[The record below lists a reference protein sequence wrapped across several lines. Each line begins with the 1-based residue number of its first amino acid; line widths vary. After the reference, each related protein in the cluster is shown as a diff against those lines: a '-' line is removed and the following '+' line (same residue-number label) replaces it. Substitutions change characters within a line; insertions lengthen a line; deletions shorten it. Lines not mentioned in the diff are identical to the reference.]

1 MSVCPKRG
9 HPRPGLERIGRT
21 WCQSRSDWLARC
33 ACAGS
38 AACPFECAADWRG
51 SFPWTICLAGCPHNK
66 EGPRMVLVHVGYLVL
81 PVFGSVRNRGAH
93 FTRHQHSH
101 ATSCRHFHLGAPQVP
116 ISAEFPIGH
125 ASQPPQTGLATHLPP
140 AHHPPLTA
148 LPTPPQFQ
156 DVPGPPFLPQAL
168 HQQYLIQQQLIE
180 AQHRRILPHSRRTQE
195 RIPLTPH
202 RLRSGYE
209 YSPPLHVPQPMT
221 QQPRYLAEG
230 TDWDLSVD
238 AGLPHHQY
246 QLQQLPQ
253 HYQHYLASPRMHHFP
268 RNTSSAQVVVHEIR
282 NYPYP
287 QLHLLALQSL
297 NPSRHAT
304 AVRESYEELLQLEDR
319 LGSVSRGAVQTTIE
333 RFTFPHK
340 YKKRKPLQLKIG
352 EEEEETDVD
361 EKCTICL
368 SMLEDGEDVRRL
380 PCMHLFHQGCV
391 DQWLATSR
399 KCPICRVDIE
409 TQLNPD
415 S

>member
-1 MSVCPKRG
+1 MDHLSRC
-9 HPRPGLERIGRT
+9 GR
-21 WCQSRSDWLARC
+21 
-33 ACAGS
+33 
-38 AACPFECAADWRG
+38 
-51 SFPWTICLAGCPHNK
+51 PHNK

-93 FTRHQHSH
+93 FTRHHNSH
-101 ATSCRHFHLGAPQVP
+101 ATSCRHFHLGAPQAP
-116 ISAEFPIGH
+116 ISAEFPLGH
-125 ASQPPQTGLATHLPP
+125 TSQPPQTGLATHLPP

-148 LPTPPQFQ
+148 LPAPPQFQ

-168 HQQYLIQQQLIE
+168 HQQYLIQQQLLE
-180 AQHRRILPHSRRTQE
+180 AQHRRILPHSRTQE
-195 RIPLTPH
+195 RIPLNPH

-209 YSPPLHVPQPMT
+209 FSPPLHVPQPMT

-238 AGLPHHQY
+238 AGIPHHQY

-340 YKKRKPLQLKIG
+340 YKKRKPLHLKIG
-352 EEEEETDVD
+352 EEEETDVD

-368 SMLEDGEDVRRL
+368 SMLEDKEDVRRL

>member
-1 MSVCPKRG
+1 MIEERLDEAGDRIMVIEGAAVMEAGGGGDRFDVRLLQSPVGGASRLSLTLGHHAAAQPWGRG
-9 HPRPGLERIGRT
+9 
-21 WCQSRSDWLARC
+21 
-33 ACAGS
+33 
-38 AACPFECAADWRG
+38 
-51 SFPWTICLAGCPHNK
+51 CLCSS
-66 EGPRMVLVHVGYLVL
+66 L
-81 PVFGSVRNRGAH
+81 GAH

-101 ATSCRHFHLGAPQVP
+101 ATSCRHFHLGAPQAP
-116 ISAEFPIGH
+116 ISAEFPLGH

-148 LPTPPQFQ
+148 LPAAPQFQ

-168 HQQYLIQQQLIE
+168 HQQYLIQQQLLE

-195 RIPLTPH
+195 RIPLNPH

-304 AVRESYEELLQLEDR
+304 AVRESYE
-319 LGSVSRGAVQTTIE
+319 
-333 RFTFPHK
+333 
-340 YKKRKPLQLKIG
+340 RKPLQLKIG
-352 EEEEETDVD
+352 EEEETDVD

-368 SMLEDGEDVRRL
+368 SMLEDGEDVRL

>member
-1 MSVCPKRG
+1 
-9 HPRPGLERIGRT
+9 
-21 WCQSRSDWLARC
+21 
-33 ACAGS
+33 
-38 AACPFECAADWRG
+38 
-51 SFPWTICLAGCPHNK
+51 
-66 EGPRMVLVHVGYLVL
+66 MVLVHVGYLVL

-101 ATSCRHFHLGAPQVP
+101 ATSCRHFHLGAPQAP
-116 ISAEFPIGH
+116 ISAEFPLGH
-125 ASQPPQTGLATHLPP
+125 ASQQPQTSLATHLPA
-140 AHHPPLTA
+140 AHHPPPALTA

-195 RIPLTPH
+195 RLPLNPH

-221 QQPRYLAEG
+221 QQQQRYLAEG

-352 EEEEETDVD
+352 EEEETDVD

-409 TQLNPD
+409 TQLNPN

>member
-1 MSVCPKRG
+1 M
-9 HPRPGLERIGRT
+9 
-21 WCQSRSDWLARC
+21 
-33 ACAGS
+33 
-38 AACPFECAADWRG
+38 
-51 SFPWTICLAGCPHNK
+51 
-66 EGPRMVLVHVGYLVL
+66 
-81 PVFGSVRNRGAH
+81 
-93 FTRHQHSH
+93 
-101 ATSCRHFHLGAPQVP
+101 
-116 ISAEFPIGH
+116 
-125 ASQPPQTGLATHLPP
+125 
-140 AHHPPLTA
+140 
-148 LPTPPQFQ
+148 
-156 DVPGPPFLPQAL
+156 
-168 HQQYLIQQQLIE
+168 
-180 AQHRRILPHSRRTQE
+180 
-195 RIPLTPH
+195 
-202 RLRSGYE
+202 RSGYE
-209 YSPPLHVPQPMT
+209 FSPPLHVPQQMT
-221 QQPRYLAEG
+221 QQQRYLAEG

-340 YKKRKPLQLKIG
+340 YKKRKPLLLKIG
-352 EEEEETDVD
+352 EEEETDVD

-368 SMLEDGEDVRRL
+368 SMLEDAEDVRRL

>member
-1 MSVCPKRG
+1 TNVVLGGSQGSLAPCPQAELTSLG
-9 HPRPGLERIGRT
+9 ISTAMLPPADTSPGRSSGPPL
-21 WCQSRSDWLARC
+21 SRVSSGTPAPSEWF
-33 ACAGS
+33 G
-38 AACPFECAADWRG
+38 
-51 SFPWTICLAGCPHNK
+51 PHLT
-66 EGPRMVLVHVGYLVL
+66 PA
-81 PVFGSVRNRGAH
+81 PPPP
-93 FTRHQHSH
+93 
-101 ATSCRHFHLGAPQVP
+101 GAPHGPACTPAVP
-116 ISAEFPIGH
+116 GCARTSIPTSGFTPAIPHPAATPGGH
-125 ASQPPQTGLATHLPP
+125 APPDPAPLQKNPGASPPEPPQT
-140 AHHPPLTA
+140 
-148 LPTPPQFQ
+148 
-156 DVPGPPFLPQAL
+156 
-168 HQQYLIQQQLIE
+168 E
-180 AQHRRILPHSRRTQE
+180 S
-195 RIPLTPH
+195 
-202 RLRSGYE
+202 RLR
-209 YSPPLHVPQPMT
+209 
-221 QQPRYLAEG
+221 G

-238 AGLPHHQY
+238 AGIPPPQY

-340 YKKRKPLQLKIG
+340 YKKRKPQHLKTG
-352 EEEEETDVD
+352 EEEETDVD

-368 SMLEDGEDVRRL
+368 SMLEDKEDVRL

>member
-1 MSVCPKRG
+1 M
-9 HPRPGLERIGRT
+9 
-21 WCQSRSDWLARC
+21 
-33 ACAGS
+33 
-38 AACPFECAADWRG
+38 
-51 SFPWTICLAGCPHNK
+51 N
-66 EGPRMVLVHVGYLVL
+66 
-81 PVFGSVRNRGAH
+81 
-93 FTRHQHSH
+93 
-101 ATSCRHFHLGAPQVP
+101 
-116 ISAEFPIGH
+116 
-125 ASQPPQTGLATHLPP
+125 
-140 AHHPPLTA
+140 
-148 LPTPPQFQ
+148 
-156 DVPGPPFLPQAL
+156 
-168 HQQYLIQQQLIE
+168 
-180 AQHRRILPHSRRTQE
+180 
-195 RIPLTPH
+195 PH

-209 YSPPLHVPQPMT
+209 YSPPLHVPQPITT
-221 QQPRYLAEG
+221 QQQQRYLAEG

-287 QLHLLALQSL
+287 QLHLLALQGL
-297 NPSRHAT
+297 NPSRHAS

-319 LGSVSRGAVQTTIE
+319 LGSVSRGAIQTTIE

-340 YKKRKPLQLKIG
+340 YKKRKPLEMKIG
-352 EEEEETDVD
+352 EEDEENDVD